1 LRKIPVTRREELPE
15 ADLPV
20 PAFLPDEY
28 VPQERDRLNLYRK
41 MSNIRTEEDIK
52 ALQDEM
58 RDRFGPLPAPV
69 FNLIR
74 VLKIRVHLLNAHLRG
89 ISKSETEV
97 LIRLKPGDRFADED
111 TAGVYARLNKM
122 TDKRTLQ
129 HIALRPLDGITIDTR
144 VISTAQLLRIV
155 EEVTETLATV
165 RGLRLLGGNVQ
176 ERPTLKAGR

>member
-1 LRKIPVTRREELPE
+1 
-15 ADLPV
+15 
-20 PAFLPDEY
+20 
-28 VPQERDRLNLYRK
+28 
-41 MSNIRTEEDIK
+41 
-52 ALQDEM
+52 M

-69 FNLIR
+69 FNLVR

-129 HIALRPLDGITIDTR
+129 HIALRPLDGIAIDTR

-155 EEVTETLATV
+155 EEICETLATV
-165 RGLRLLGGNVQ
+165 RGVRLLGGSVE
-176 ERPTLKAGR
+176 ERPRQKTMK